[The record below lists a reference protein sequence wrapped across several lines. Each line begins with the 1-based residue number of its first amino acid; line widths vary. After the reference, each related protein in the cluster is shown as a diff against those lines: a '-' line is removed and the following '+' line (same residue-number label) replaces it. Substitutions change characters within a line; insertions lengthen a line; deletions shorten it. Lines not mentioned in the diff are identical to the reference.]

1 MAGRIPQQFID
12 ELISRVDIV
21 EVIDARVPLRKTGRD
36 YTARCP
42 FHEEKSPSFTVSP
55 TKQFYHCFGCQAHG
69 TAISFLMEYEHLDFI
84 EAVRELAHKVGLEI
98 PQSGPDA
105 APAAPNTE
113 IYDLLEQAARLYRDQ
128 LREHPVA
135 VDYLKQRGLTGA
147 IAAEFAIG
155 YAPPGWDTAL
165 QTLGKTGQAQQRLLE
180 AGLLIKKDQG
190 GYYDRFRNRIMFPIR
205 DRRGRVIGF
214 GGRVLD
220 KDGTPKYLNSP
231 ETPVF
236 HKGQEL
242 YGLYEAQQALRRIE
256 RLLVVEGYMDVV
268 ALAQNGIR
276 YAVATLGTATTPEH
290 VERLFRA
297 TPELIF
303 CFDGDRAG
311 REAAWRAVEHTL
323 PNLRDGRQARVIFLP
338 EGDDPDSLV
347 RREGREQFE
356 QRIAQSVP
364 ISIFYYEGLL
374 KRTDINSMEGRA
386 RLVELAK
393 PILSKLSAGALR
405 HMMIAKLAELTRI
418 DINALSRML
427 AGHAAPVTPS
437 VHSTTPRPARPPR
450 SGLTPLRLGISLL
463 LHAPHLAS
471 HAGNPQRWRELTT
484 RGISLWINILELLQ
498 AAPHLTGSAIL
509 EHWRNT
515 KQEQLL
521 TELAM
526 EDLAIPADGYEAEF
540 LGIVRWLDSQLREQR
555 WAYLHD
561 KCQREGLSG
570 EEKREFLAFGEPSPS
585 ASP

>member
-1 MAGRIPQQFID
+1 MAGRIPQHFID
-12 ELISRVDIV
+12 DLISRIDIV

-69 TAISFLMEYEHLDFI
+69 TAISFLMEYEHLDFV
-84 EAVRELAHKVGLEI
+84 EAIHELAAKAGLEV
-98 PQSGPDA
+98 PSEGPETT
-105 APAAPNTE
+105 PAAPNTPLYE
-113 IYDLLEQAARLYRDQ
+113 LLEQAARLYRDQ
-128 LREHPVA
+128 LRQHPAA

-155 YAPPGWDTAL
+155 YAPPGWDTAQ
-165 QTLGKTGQAQQRLLE
+165 QTLGKSAERQQQLLT

-236 HKGQEL
+236 HKGKEL
-242 YGLYEAQQALRRIE
+242 YGLYEAQQALRRLE

-276 YAVATLGTATTPEH
+276 YAVATLGTATSTEH

-297 TPELIF
+297 APEVIF

-323 PNLRDGRQARVIFLP
+323 PALREGRQARVMFLP

-356 QRIAQSVP
+356 RRTAQSIP
-364 ISIFYYEGLL
+364 ISTFFYEGLL
-374 KRTDINSMEGRA
+374 KQTDISSMEGRA
-386 RLVELAK
+386 RLVELAR
-393 PILSKLSAGALR
+393 PMLSKLSAGVLR
-405 HMMIAKLAELTRI
+405 HMMIAKLAELAHI
-418 DINALSRML
+418 DGNSLTRML
-427 AGHAAPVTPS
+427 AGKPGPAPT
-437 VHSTTPRPARPPR
+437 HTATARPAAARG
-450 SGLTPLRLGISLL
+450 GLSPLRLGISLL
-463 LHAPHLAS
+463 LHKPAMANQ
-471 HAGNPQRWRELTT
+471 AGDPQRWKTLST
-484 RGISLWINILELLQ
+484 RGIGLWISILEFLQ
-498 AAPHLTGSAIL
+498 TQPHSTGSAIL
-509 EHWRNT
+509 EHWRGT

-526 EDLAIPADGYEAEF
+526 GDPAIPAEGYEAEF
-540 LGIVRWLDSQLREQR
+540 TGIVRWLDSQLREQR
-555 WAYLHD
+555 WAYLYD
-561 KCQREGLSG
+561 KCQREALSG
-570 EEKREFLAFGEPSPS
+570 EEKREFLAFGEPSPK
-585 ASP
+585 PPH

>member
-1 MAGRIPQQFID
+1 MAGRIPQHFID
-12 ELISRVDIV
+12 DLISRIDIV
-21 EVIDARVPLRKTGRD
+21 ELIDARVPLRKTGRD

-69 TAISFLMEYEHLDFI
+69 TAISFLMEYEHLDFV
-84 EAVRELAHKVGLEI
+84 EAVHELAAKAGLDVPSE
-98 PQSGPDA
+98 GPEL
-105 APAAPNTE
+105 APTAPNTPLYE
-113 IYDLLEQAARLYRDQ
+113 LLEQAARLYRDQ
-128 LREHPVA
+128 LRQHPAA

-165 QTLGKTGQAQQRLLE
+165 QTLGNSAERQQQLLT

-231 ETPVF
+231 ETPIF

-242 YGLYEAQQALRRIE
+242 YGLFEAQQALRRLDRI
-256 RLLVVEGYMDVV
+256 LVVEGYMDVV
-268 ALAQNGIR
+268 ALAQHGIR
-276 YAVATLGTATTPEH
+276 YAVATLGTATSTEH

-297 TPELIF
+297 APEVIF

-323 PNLRDGRQARVIFLP
+323 PALREGRQARVMFLP

-347 RREGREQFE
+347 RREGREHFE
-356 QRIAQSVP
+356 QGTAQSIP
-364 ISIFYYEGLL
+364 ISTFFYEGLL
-374 KRTDINSMEGRA
+374 KQTDISSMEGRA
-386 RLVELAK
+386 RLVELAR
-393 PILSKLSAGALR
+393 PMLSKLSAGVLR
-405 HMMIAKLAELTRI
+405 HMMITKLAELARI
-418 DINALSRML
+418 DGNSLDRML
-427 AGHAAPVTPS
+427 AGKSTPS
-437 VHSTTPRPARPPR
+437 ETRATAARPASRGNL
-450 SGLTPLRLGISLL
+450 SPLRLGISLL
-463 LHAPHLAS
+463 LHAPGLAS
-471 HAGNPQRWRELTT
+471 RTGDVQRWKDLNL
-484 RGISLWINILELLQ
+484 RGIDLWISVIDFLQ
-498 AAPHLTGSAIL
+498 AHPHSTGSAML

-515 KQEQLL
+515 PQQQIL
-521 TELAM
+521 TELALGN
-526 EDLAIPADGYEAEF
+526 LAIPAEGFEAEF
-540 LGIVRWLDSQLREQR
+540 MGIVQWLDSQLREQR

-561 KCQREGLSG
+561 KCQRETLSG
-570 EEKREFLAFGEPSPS
+570 EEKREFLAFGEPSPK
-585 ASP
+585 PPH